1 MEIRQ
6 RVREVRRSDGWA
18 LVKVHRVPDRPGI
31 SAGIFGAIAEAGIS
45 VDLILQNAS
54 VERFTNVSFTVRQ
67 DEATRA
73 VQCLKALQDQLGA
86 AGIEAIEHLSKV
98 EIVGTGIL
106 SDSSHVGLLFQA
118 LADAEVNVLAIGT
131 SEVRIS
137 CLLHQDQGTRA
148 AKALNAAFHVEV
160 D

>member
-6 RVREVRRSDGWA
+6 RVREVLMDDGWA
-18 LVKVHRVPDRPGI
+18 LVKVNRVPDRPGI

-45 VDLILQNAS
+45 ADLILQNAS
-54 VERFTNVSFTVRQ
+54 VERFTDVSFTVRQ
-67 DEATRA
+67 AEAARA
-73 VQCLKALQDQLGA
+73 VQCLEALHGQLGA
-86 AGIEAIEHLSKV
+86 EGVEAIEHLSKA

-137 CLLHQDQGTRA
+137 CLIHQGQRKRA
-148 AKALNAAFHVEV
+148 EKALNVAFHVGV